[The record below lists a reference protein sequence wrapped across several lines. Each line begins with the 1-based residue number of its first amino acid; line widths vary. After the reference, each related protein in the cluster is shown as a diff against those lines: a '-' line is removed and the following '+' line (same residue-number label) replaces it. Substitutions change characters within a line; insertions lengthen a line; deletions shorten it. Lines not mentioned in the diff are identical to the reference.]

1 MNARTPVPLVR
12 RFSSVP
18 DSLAESDEQQIQAL
32 SGYSNALTWEDIDR
46 RYRSVVLAEAGAGKT
61 FEMQTRA
68 KYVGTK
74 GDYAFFIRIEDIE
87 SDFEQSF
94 EVGNADSFQ
103 QWLGAPSDA
112 WFYLDSVDE
121 ARLENPIA
129 FKKAIRRFS
138 REIKNAQHRAHVCIS
153 SRPYAWRP
161 HSDRQLIEQ
170 YLQLPERRV
179 ETTGEAPR
187 ATGTSKPQMTL
198 NVFLLQP
205 LDERDIR
212 QFAQHRSAK
221 DVDRLID
228 DLERKDLMDLAGRP
242 FDLEGILD
250 KWASDQTL
258 GDSRRDLLHHNVTLR
273 LKESHDPDR
282 ALRQPL
288 SLTKARDGAE
298 RLAAAVVLTGEAG
311 IHVPDGVHTR
321 PGIEAKAVLSD
332 WEPADVQALLE
343 RATFDGVI
351 YGAVRFR
358 NRQIREIL
366 AAGWFS
372 RLLRQGHSRHEIR
385 SFFFRTQYGHH
396 FVSPRLRVL
405 LPWLILE
412 DSDFRS
418 RILADHPEIAMEGGD
433 PTGLPLPTRKTILS
447 DVVERLVRH
456 EDCSAAGDNSALR
469 RIAHADLTE
478 HTLAL
483 IDRYP
488 DNEEV
493 LFFLGRLVWQG
504 AMLGCVSRLS
514 DVAADPGHDTYTRI
528 AATRAVTTCGT
539 EGQREALWEAL
550 LACDEDIPREILA
563 DLVRGAD
570 DNDIP
575 KVLQSI
581 EKLPPD
587 SHFSLTRVKSALRN
601 FVGRLPLPSTGDIHD
616 PFAMVIRGLHG
627 LLDRQ
632 PFIRPGSCDISEQFS
647 WLLGPAI
654 HAVERLV
661 AGRIDMTFDEH
672 VMALLRH
679 APTARRWLV
688 GDTELQADG
697 LSELVPGWPELND
710 ALFWYSARAT
720 RTERG
725 RDRLGLNDVWPLQRL
740 EHYWAF
746 GPDSFERIV
755 GYVRTRELEDDRV
768 IALSLAFGIYREANE
783 PAEWWDELQACVRND
798 RTLSAA
804 LDNRVNPHVP
814 EDVAKSEREWAEY
827 QEKLEHEEREAAEN
841 RASWI
846 AHLKANPDIVRSPR
860 GLHPGQFSTDQ
871 YWLLREVEG
880 DDVREERAQGSEWR
894 TLIDEFG
901 EDVARAYQD
910 AAVEHWR
917 HFRPELRS
925 EGGNTSSIPYSLL
938 FAMAGLAIEA
948 DEVEGFPGHLDASEV
963 RLALRYIVFE
973 LNGFPR
979 WLESMYRA
987 WPDEVLDAV
996 LTELL
1001 WELESTDPDEPMH
1014 YILHDLAV
1022 YSPWLH
1028 GALAGPLLCWIR
1040 SHDLPSDA
1048 ALDYSFRILRCGE
1061 LAPSD
1066 LVAVAT
1072 SKAIDQSSDQRAYWY
1087 AVWVDVDPET
1097 GVDALKV
1104 YLDGLDADEG
1114 SRAAQLFITTLM
1126 GSSRGGRASGPN
1138 FGNFHTPG
1146 YLKSLYVLMHRH
1158 IRVTE
1163 DIDRSG
1169 GSVYSPGLRDEAQK
1183 AREGLFNLLAEIP
1196 GKAAYV
1202 ALSELIEEHPDPN
1215 ARPWME
1221 SRARRRAEQ
1230 DGDLERWTAEQVAE
1244 FGDKLTRTPTS
1255 HRQLFDLTV
1264 ARLRDLKDWLERGDD
1279 SPYRT
1284 WQRAADEGEVRVL
1297 VAGWLKQNRTNPFTV
1312 AQESEL
1318 ANRQRMDIRLQ
1329 NQSVPSPVPIELKLL
1344 DKDWTG
1350 PDLCE
1355 SLRDQLVGDYMRD
1368 ATGGRGVMLLFWQGN
1383 GPDKRWEIDGRLVRL
1398 DEFRDALKGY
1408 WDTISNSFPDVE
1420 AVEVVLIDLSLREK
1434 RTSVVGKG

>member
-1 MNARTPVPLVR
+1 MKTRTRVPLVR
-12 RFSSVP
+12 RFSPVP
-18 DSLAESDEQQIQAL
+18 DSPAESDEQQFEA
-32 SGYSNALTWEDIDR
+32 GFNYSSPLTWEDIDKE
-46 RYRSVVLAEAGAGKT
+46 YRSVILAEAGAGKT
-61 FEMQTRA
+61 CEMRARA

-87 SDFEQSF
+87 NDFEQSF
-94 EVGNADSFQ
+94 EVGDADSFQ
-103 QWLGAPSDA
+103 QWLVAPSDA

-121 ARLENPIA
+121 ARLENPTA

-170 YLQLPERRV
+170 YLPLPERHV
-179 ETTGEAPR
+179 ETTGEAPK
-187 ATGTSKPQMTL
+187 ATGTSDAQVTL
-198 NVFLLQP
+198 NVFLLQA
-205 LDERDIR
+205 LDEPDIR

-221 DVDRLID
+221 DIDRLID
-228 DLERKDLMDLAGRP
+228 DLNRKDLMDLAGRP

-250 KWASDQTL
+250 KWRSDQTL
-258 GDSRRDLLHHNVTLR
+258 GDSRRELLHHNVTMR
-273 LKESHDPDR
+273 LEESHDADR

-288 SLTKARDGAE
+288 SLTRARDGAE
-298 RLAAAVVLTGEAG
+298 RLAAAVVLTGKAD

-321 PGIEAKAVLSD
+321 PGIEAKAVLPD
-332 WEPADVQALLE
+332 WKPADVQALLE

-358 NRQIREIL
+358 NREVREIL

-372 RLLRQGHSRHEIR
+372 KLLERGRSRHEIR
-385 SFFFRTQYGHH
+385 LLFFRTQYGRH

-412 DSDFRS
+412 DSEFRNC
-418 RILADHPEIAMEGGD
+418 ILTDHPEIAMEGGD
-433 PTGLPLPTRKTILS
+433 PAGLPLPTREKILS

-456 EDCSAAGDNSALR
+456 EDCGTAGDNNALA

-478 HTLAL
+478 HARAL
-483 IDRYP
+483 VDRYP
-488 DNEEV
+488 DNDEA

-504 AMLGCVSRLS
+504 AMSGCASRLS
-514 DVAADPGHDTYTRI
+514 DVAADPGHETYTRI

-539 EGQREALWEAL
+539 EEEREALWETL
-550 LACDEDIPREILA
+550 LASDEDIPREILA
-563 DLVRGAD
+563 DLVRGAH

-581 EKLPPD
+581 ERLPPD
-587 SHFSLTRVKSALRN
+587 SRFSLTSVKSALRDLA
-601 FVGRLPLPSTGDIHD
+601 GRLPLPSARGVHE
-616 PFAMVIRGLHG
+616 PFAVFIRGLHG
-627 LLDRQ
+627 FLHRQ

-647 WLLGPAI
+647 WLLGPTI
-654 HAVERLV
+654 HALKRLV
-661 AGRIDMTFDEH
+661 ADRSEFAFDEH
-672 VMALLRH
+672 VMALLRS
-679 APTARRWLV
+679 APTARRRLV
-688 GDTELQADG
+688 RVTELRADG
-697 LSELVPGWPELND
+697 LSELVAGWPEVND
-710 ALFWYSARAT
+710 ALFWYSAGAT
-720 RTERG
+720 RTERERKG
-725 RDRLGLNDVWPLQRL
+725 LGLNDDWPLQRL
-740 EHYWAF
+740 DHYWAF
-746 GPDSFERIV
+746 GPDSFPRILDD
-755 GYVRTRELEDDRV
+755 VRTRELEDDRV
-768 IALSLAFGIYREANE
+768 IALSLAFRVYREANE
-783 PAEWWDELQACVRND
+783 PSEWLDDLRACVRND

-804 LDNRVNPHVP
+804 WDRLVNPHVP
-814 EDVAKSEREWAEY
+814 ENVAAAEREWAEE
-827 QEKLEHEEREAAEN
+827 QEELEREEREAAEY

-846 AHLKANPDIVRSPR
+846 AHLKTNPDIVRSPP
-860 GLHPGQFSTDQ
+860 GLQPGEFSTDQ
-871 YWLLREVEG
+871 CCLLREVEG
-880 DDVREERAQGSEWR
+880 DDIREERSQGSAWR
-894 TLIDEFG
+894 NLIDEFG
-901 EDVARAYQD
+901 EVVARAYRD
-910 AAVEHWR
+910 AAVAHWR

-925 EGGNTSSIPYSLL
+925 EGGNTRSFPYSLV

-948 DEVEGFPGHLDASEV
+948 DEVDGFPGHLDASEV

-973 LNGFPR
+973 LNGFPK
-979 WLESMYRA
+979 WLESMYRE
-987 WPDEVLDAV
+987 WPSEVLDAV

-1001 WELESTDPDEPMH
+1001 WELENTDPDEPMH

-1022 YSPWLH
+1022 YAPWLH
-1028 GALAGPLLCWIR
+1028 GALTGPLLCWIR

-1061 LAPSD
+1061 LDPSD

-1097 GVDALKV
+1097 GVDALV
-1104 YLDGLDADEG
+1104 AYLDGLDADEG

-1126 GSSRGGRASGPN
+1126 GSSRGGRATGPN

-1163 DIDRSG
+1163 DIDRIG
-1169 GSVYSPGLRDEAQK
+1169 GGVYSPGLRDEAQK

-1215 ARPWME
+1215 AHAWME
-1221 SRARRRAEQ
+1221 THARRRAER
-1230 DGDLERWTAEQVAE
+1230 DSDLEPWTAEQVAE
-1244 FGDKLTRTPTS
+1244 FGDKLTRTPNS

-1264 ARLRDLKDWLERGDD
+1264 ARLADLKDWLERGED

-1284 WQRAADEGEVRVL
+1284 WQRAADEGETRVL
-1297 VAGWLKQNRTNPFTV
+1297 VAGWLNQKWDNPFTV

-1329 NQSVPSPVPIELKLL
+1329 NPSVASPVPIELKLL
-1344 DKDWTG
+1344 DKEWTG

-1368 ATGGRGVMLLFWQGN
+1368 ATGGRGVMLLVWQGN
-1383 GPDKRWEIDGRLVRL
+1383 GPDKRWEIDGQRVHL
-1398 DEFRDALKGY
+1398 DELPDALKGY
-1408 WDTISNSFPDVE
+1408 WHTISNSFPDVE
-1420 AVEVVLIDLSLREK
+1420 AVEVMLIDLSLRGK
-1434 RTSVVGKG
+1434 RTSEAR